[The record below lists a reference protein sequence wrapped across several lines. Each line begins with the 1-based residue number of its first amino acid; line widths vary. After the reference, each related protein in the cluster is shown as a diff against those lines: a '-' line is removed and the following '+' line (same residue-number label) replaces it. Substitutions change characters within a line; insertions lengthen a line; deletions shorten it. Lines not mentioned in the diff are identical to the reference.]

1 MAYRAEFTISRIGE
15 SAISPE
21 DRASLMME
29 VREYLV
35 EKIQEGESRADTES
49 EAADDLAYA
58 NKDEE
63 GSFNESPRH
72 LGGRLYSK
80 VRDYLE
86 RQIRGS
92 ESRTDIESDAADD
105 CAYAKIEAERHFN
118 DKLWRL
124 SVRLYSNEDELRV
137 EVFFGVALEDEVSSS
152 SAPMFMQDLVERFDC
167 RVGPYRLGVGALAE
181 YELAD
186 LLFTPEHRLPV
197 LMLSRDARGDLPYG
211 GIDRLSERLLG
222 MAHVV
227 EAPPHGRYRRE
238 WGYQFD
244 VWDGAARII
253 WPGAKPHF
261 MGDGEGGFYRPGRRN
276 FVSEVLDD
284 FDKNG
289 SPESFDREFVAV
301 NIACM
306 RFRNEQLRGN
316 IQADQSTELKRL
328 QRSARKAERERER
341 LERTLATEQTERV
354 RAENLLDTALRDVER
369 LGEELE
375 RASATDSMAR
385 AREEARNLRYEKDE
399 LERRLADRE
408 DTNLKLNDELQ
419 RYRQKERIAR
429 NSRNGYDSLI
439 GDPTKNPG
447 QLSLV
452 GHGLNIMRDPV
463 RMFIIERLAHGIA
476 RNYELDDIGSAF
488 DRLGIETYRADRY
501 ASALDFSNFNLVV
514 SSYSKCFGPN
524 AYLMSDRLDRIRANR
539 NRTIHPGFGENTA
552 TQRSAALM
560 NDISIVLEMIGA
572 SEESKR
578 VTELMSAL

>member
-1 MAYRAEFTISRIGE
+1 MAYRAEFSIYRIGE
-15 SAISPE
+15 SAISPA
-21 DRASLMME
+21 DRTSLLME
-29 VREYLV
+29 VRDYLL
-35 EKIQEGESRADTES
+35 EKIQEGDSRADAES
-49 EAADDLAYA
+49 DVAEDLVYA
-58 NKDEE
+58 NRDEE
-63 GSFNESPRH
+63 GSFDENPRH

-86 RQIRGS
+86 KQIRGS

-124 SVRLYSNEDELRV
+124 SVRLYSNEDELRA

-181 YELAD
+181 CELAD

-197 LMLSRDARGDLPYG
+197 LMLARDARGNLPYG

-227 EAPPHGRYRRE
+227 EAPPQGHYRRE

-261 MGDGEGGFYRPGRRN
+261 MGHGEGGFYRSGRRD
-276 FVSEVLDD
+276 FVSEVLNDL
-284 FDKNG
+284 DKNG
-289 SPESFDREFVAV
+289 SPESFNREFVAV

-306 RFRNEQLRGN
+306 RYRNEQLRSVA
-316 IQADQSTELKRL
+316 QVDESSELKRL
-328 QRSARKAERERER
+328 RRQARKSERERER
-341 LERTLATEQTERV
+341 LERALNAEQNERI

-375 RASATDSMAR
+375 RASATDGMVR
-385 AREEARNLRYEKDE
+385 AREEVRNLRQEKDT
-399 LERRLADRE
+399 LADTLAKR
-408 DTNLKLNDELQ
+408 DRTISKMNGVLQ
-419 RYRQKERIAR
+419 LYRQKERITR
-429 NSRNGYDSLI
+429 NSRNGFDSLI

-452 GHGLNIMRDPV
+452 GHGLNVMRDPV
-463 RMFIIERLAHGIA
+463 RMFIIERLGHGIA
-476 RNYELDDIGSAF
+476 RNYELDDIGYAL
-488 DRLGIETYRADRY
+488 DRLGIDTHRADRY

-539 NRTIHPGFGENTA
+539 NRTIHPGFGENTTA
-552 TQRSAALM
+552 QRSAALL
-560 NDISIVLEMIGA
+560 NDISVVLEMIGA
-572 SEESKR
+572 SEDSQR
-578 VTELMSAL
+578 VAELKNAL

>member
-1 MAYRAEFTISRIGE
+1 MAYRAEFSINRIGK
-15 SAISPE
+15 SAINPA
-21 DRASLMME
+21 DRASLLAE
-29 VREYLV
+29 VRDYLV
-35 EKIQEGESRADTES
+35 EKIQEGDSRADAES
-49 EAADDLAYA
+49 GVADDLAYA
-58 NKDEE
+58 NKGEG
-63 GSFNESPRH
+63 GSFNENPRH
-72 LGGRLYSK
+72 LSGRLYSK

-124 SVRLYSNEDELRV
+124 SVRLYSNEDELRA

-152 SAPMFMQDLVERFDC
+152 SAPMFMQDLIELFDC
-167 RVGPYRLGVGALAE
+167 RVGPYPLRVGTLAE

-211 GIDRLSERLLG
+211 GIDRLSERLVG

-227 EAPPHGRYRRE
+227 EAPPQGRYRRE

-261 MGDGEGGFYRPGRRN
+261 MGDGEGGFYRPGRRD

-284 FDKNG
+284 LDKNG

-316 IQADQSTELKRL
+316 AQADQSTELKRL
-328 QRSARKAERERER
+328 QRSARKSERERER
-341 LERTLATEQTERV
+341 LERVLNAEQNERI

-375 RASATDSMAR
+375 RASATDGIAR
-385 AREEARNLRYEKDE
+385 AQEEVRNLRHEKDE
-399 LERRLADRE
+399 LEKRLADRE
-408 DTNLKLNDELQ
+408 NTNLKLNNVLQ
-419 RYRQKERIAR
+419 RYRQRERVAR
-429 NSRNGYDSLI
+429 GERNGFDSFI

-452 GHGLNIMRDPV
+452 GHGLNVMRDPI

-476 RNYELDDIGSAF
+476 RNYELDDIGSAL
-488 DRLGIETYRADRY
+488 DRLGIDTHRADRY

-539 NRTIHPGFGENTA
+539 NRTIHPGFGESTA
-552 TQRSAALM
+552 AQRSAALL

-572 SEESKR
+572 SEESQQ
-578 VTELMSAL
+578 VSELMSAL